1 MNNVLHHIAT
11 SLLEKA
17 VIQFQ
22 QLIKMSHVC
31 QTNNNKALKCL
42 TNMQNFN
49 ACLWFTESLE
59 IMVAHPIYAAIPEI
73 LLKRISICLSKP
85 QTSKTIT
92 PIISQS
98 KVHPSHLNIQEVKPY
113 KVQQNFYSIHDVNL
127 INENFFPPLDQ
138 ILHDKF
144 TYGSKIIE
152 NNKTY
157 NYLSL

>member
-49 ACLWFTESLE
+49 VCLWFTESLE

-85 QTSKTIT
+85 QSSKTIT

-113 KVQQNFYSIHDVNL
+113 LQHTWCKPHQWK
-127 INENFFPPLDQ
+127 FFPLIDQ